1 MRGWII
7 IRFQEEDSMNEELII
22 AMATAVILSSVKNET
37 SKARLKKSMLKVVK
51 TIGTAYIDD
60 PDFQRL
66 LDVLKT

>member
-7 IRFQEEDSMNEELII
+7 IRFQEEDSMDEELIT
-22 AMATAVILSSVKNET
+22 AMATSIILASVKNEAK
-37 SKARLKKSMLKVVK
+37 KARLKKAMFKIVK

>member
-7 IRFQEEDSMNEELII
+7 FKFQEEDSMNEELII

-37 SKARLKKSMLKVVK
+37 SKAKLKRSMLKVVK

-60 PDFQRL
+60 PEFQRL
-66 LDVLKT
+66 LDILKT